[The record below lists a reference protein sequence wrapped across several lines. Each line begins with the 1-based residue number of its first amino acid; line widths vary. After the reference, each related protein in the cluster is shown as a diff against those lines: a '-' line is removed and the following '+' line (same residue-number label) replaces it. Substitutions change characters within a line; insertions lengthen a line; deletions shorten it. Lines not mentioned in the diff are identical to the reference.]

1 MISNPFQRKAYDAVA
16 AALPFAIDPAKITV
30 EPGVSYL
37 PSPIKLHDY
46 AAGVMAAFGSVVE
59 HLGELRGLP
68 SQTMTLNRRLCGFHL
83 NELQVQLLN
92 GYSVMLDTWPMG
104 ADNGAYRTKD
114 GRYVWMIGLFPH
126 LVNALLGQLQCANT
140 AQAIQAAVEKYTA
153 QQLEDEVAGGLNLA
167 LGVVARRRNGW
178 PTRREQQRPGCRC
191 S

>member
-92 GYSVMLDTWPMG
+92 GYSVMLDTWPE
-104 ADNGAYRTKD
+104 AFLT
-114 GRYVWMIGLFPH
+114 
-126 LVNALLGQLQCANT
+126 
-140 AQAIQAAVEKYTA
+140 
-153 QQLEDEVAGGLNLA
+153 
-167 LGVVARRRNGW
+167 
-178 PTRREQQRPGCRC
+178 
-191 S
+191 